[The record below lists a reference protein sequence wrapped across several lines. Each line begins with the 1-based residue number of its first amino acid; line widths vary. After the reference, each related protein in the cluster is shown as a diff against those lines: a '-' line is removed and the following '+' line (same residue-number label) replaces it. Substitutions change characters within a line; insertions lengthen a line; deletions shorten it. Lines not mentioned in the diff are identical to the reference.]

1 MEPMTSAPQY
11 EPDRVGGRGT
21 LVLDES
27 VLELYFAADH
37 PAAVETAVL
46 ELAMRVIPCGYAG
59 LTAATIDGGLVVGSD
74 PVVHQADRLQTA
86 LGEGPR
92 WMPGAVDAV
101 VCVVDTATDVRWPQ
115 WGQEVA
121 ALGLRSML
129 SVELSARSAGLGALV
144 IYSPVPD
151 WFGGAEQQTAATV
164 ALHAAVAIAARREQ
178 SRLRQAMDSLSSPL
192 GDADGRIRG

>member
-1 MEPMTSAPQY
+1 MTSAPQY
-11 EPDRVGGRGT
+11 DPDRVQGRGT
-21 LVLDES
+21 LVLAES

-59 LTAATIDGGLVVGSD
+59 LTAATIDGGLVVGSH
-74 PVVHQADRLQTA
+74 PVVHQADRLQSGS
-86 LGEGPR
+86 GEGPR

-101 VCVVDTATDVRWPQ
+101 VCVVDTATDARWPQ
-115 WGQEVA
+115 WGREVA

-144 IYSPVPD
+144 VYSSVPD
-151 WFGGAEQQTAATV
+151 WFGGAEQQTAV
-164 ALHAAVAIAARREQ
+164 AVARHASVAIAARRER
-178 SRLRQAMDSLSSPL
+178 SRLRHAMDSLPPPL
-192 GDADGRIRG
+192 GDADSRIRG